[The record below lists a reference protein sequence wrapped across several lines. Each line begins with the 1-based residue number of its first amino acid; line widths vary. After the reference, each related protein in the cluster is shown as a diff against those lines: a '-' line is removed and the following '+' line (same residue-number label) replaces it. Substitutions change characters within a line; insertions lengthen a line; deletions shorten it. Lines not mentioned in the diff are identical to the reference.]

1 MNVLI
6 LAGTGEAS
14 ALAHR
19 LADHPIIRARMSL
32 AGRTRQPEAQAL
44 PSRVGGFGGVQGL
57 VQYLRDQGI
66 DALVDATHPF
76 AAGMTANAAA
86 AARATGVPL
95 ALLARPDWTPAPDD
109 RWLRVP
115 DLEGAAEALH
125 PLGRRVLVTTGRK
138 LAAFERVPDKR
149 YVIRTID
156 PPEPRPAL
164 PDAVYLQ
171 SRGPFRLE
179 DELALLR
186 EHAIDV
192 LVTKASGGG
201 ATRAKLD
208 AARQCGIPVVMVE
221 RPPPPEGVVS
231 FTDPADVVTWL
242 EQQVRG

>member
-19 LADHPIIRARMSL
+19 LAGHPAIRARLSL
-32 AGRTRQPEAQAL
+32 AGRTRQPEAQEL
-44 PSRVGGFGGVQGL
+44 PCRVGGFGGVEGL
-57 VQYLRDQGI
+57 VRYLRDEGI
-66 DALVDATHPF
+66 DAMVDATHPF

-86 AARATGVPL
+86 AARASGTPL
-95 ALLARPDWTPAPDD
+95 AVLARPDWTPEPDD

-115 DLEGAAEALH
+115 DLEGAAEALRA
-125 PLGRRVLVTTGRK
+125 LGRRVLVTTGRQ

-149 YVIRTID
+149 YVIRTVD

-186 EHAIDV
+186 EHAIDA

-201 ATRAKLD
+201 ATRPKLD
-208 AARQCGIPVVMVE
+208 AARQCGIPVIMVQ
-221 RPPPPEGVVS
+221 RPPRPEGIAS
-231 FTDPADVVTWL
+231 FTEPADVVFWL
-242 EQQVRG
+242 EQKARG